1 VSDDLKQLK
10 TELAELAA
18 SMKPM
23 HLLMAKALAEGKN
36 QEQSYVDAGG
46 DGKDARKCACGLIK
60 TNPDILKY
68 VDLAKQIASK
78 AIVDELEITEQRIM
92 KELGHLGF
100 FNIKRLYNEDGR
112 LLEPHELDDDIAA
125 AVTKVKETVLRSD
138 KESGDVVIKREY
150 EMADK
155 KGALQL
161 LGNSRSIQMFRE
173 HKVIDS
179 SLDALI
185 DELTDK

>member
-1 VSDDLKQLK
+1 MSDDLAQLK
-10 TELAELAA
+10 TELAELAKG
-18 SMKPM
+18 MKPV
-23 HLLMAKALAEGKN
+23 HLWFAIGIADGKS
-36 QEQSYVDAGG
+36 QEQAYMDAGG
-46 DGKDARKCACGLIK
+46 KGKEPRKLASQLIL
-60 TNPDILKY
+60 TNPDIVRY
-68 VDLAKQIASK
+68 IEIAKLIASK
-78 AIVDELEITEQRIM
+78 VATDELEITEARIM
-92 KELGHLGF
+92 RELGHLGF
-100 FNIKRLYNEDGR
+100 FSIKRLYNEDGR

-185 DELTDK
+185 DELSDK

>member
-1 VSDDLKQLK
+1 MTDELKALK
-10 TELAELAA
+10 AELAELAE
-18 SMKPM
+18 SMKPGHLDFAK
-23 HLLMAKALAEGKN
+23 HLLDNKTQDEAYRLAGFK
-36 QEQSYVDAGG
+36 
-46 DGKDARKCACGLIK
+46 GKDARQLAHQLII
-60 TNPDILKY
+60 TNSYIPEYI
-68 VDLAKQIASK
+68 DLAKLISSK
-78 AIVDELEITEQRIM
+78 AATNELEITEARIM
-92 KELGHLGF
+92 RELGHLGF
-100 FNIKRLYNEDGR
+100 FNIKRLYSEDGR

-138 KESGDVVIKREY
+138 KETGDVVIKREY

-185 DELTDK
+185 DELSDK